1 MFFACFLFAF
11 SYGEDNG
18 DFIFKLHDMT
28 KKELNET
35 ECKIRNAAKKLFLEK
50 GFKWTTTREIAQEAW
65 VNFSLLNYH
74 FWSKKELFDATILD
88 TFKGFSEHLFLI
100 INDPQTSFYDKIFS
114 FCDNFFDFISEN
126 EKFFMFIQEEV
137 ANHPKE
143 FTEKI
148 QKDIEKMK
156 NQINLCNSVFIEQYQ
171 KETHKNIDDFRVFFT
186 NFLSIIIYPIIS
198 KSLFKI
204 LIGLEENQ
212 FQNFLKER
220 KENVFK
226 LIPHLLEV

>member
-1 MFFACFLFAF
+1 
-11 SYGEDNG
+11 
-18 DFIFKLHDMT
+18 MT

-35 ECKIRNAAKKLFLEK
+35 ECKIKNAAKKLFLEK
-50 GFKWTTTREIAQEAW
+50 GFKGTTTREIAMEAG

-74 FWSKKELFDATILD
+74 FWSKKELFDATILE
-88 TFKGFSEHLFLI
+88 TFRGFSEHLFAL
-100 INDPQTSFYDKIFS
+100 INDPQTSFYDKLFA
-114 FCDNFFDFISEN
+114 FCNNFFDFISEN

-171 KETHKNIDDFRVFFT
+171 NETHKNIDDFRVFFT

-204 LIGLEENQ
+204 LIGIEDHQ

-220 KENVFK
+220 KENVLK